1 MSLLEVATE
10 IAEFL
15 ESQRVPYVIVGGLA
29 VQHWGEPRSTRDV
42 DVTVLVA
49 PEQFET
55 FVNEL
60 LKKFRPRMEDARS
73 FALQHRVLL
82 VSTSAGIPIDI
93 SLGIPGYENEVMRRA
108 IRVSFLGSRSVQL
121 ISAEDLII
129 HKCVAGRAR
138 DREDVERVLIRQR
151 LAVDMDY
158 IRRWLQDFAPLVDAH
173 DVRTVFEEALQ
184 TARRALDKS
193 VKD

>member
-1 MSLLEVATE
+1 MSLLEVAAE

-15 ESQRVPYVIVGGLA
+15 ESRQVQYVILGGLA
-29 VQHWGEPRSTRDV
+29 VQHWGEPRTTRDV
-42 DVTVLVA
+42 DVTVLAA
-49 PEQFET
+49 PGQFEA
-55 FVNEL
+55 FVNEA
-60 LKKFRPRMEDARS
+60 LKKFRPRLEDARS

-82 VSTSAGIPIDI
+82 VSTHEGIPIDI

-108 IRVSFLGSRSVQL
+108 VSVFFLGSRSVRL

-129 HKCVAGRAR
+129 HKCVAGRPR

-151 LAVDMDY
+151 LTVDMGY
-158 IRRWLQDFAPLVDAH
+158 IRRWLQDFAPLVDTH
-173 DVRTVFEEALQ
+173 DVRTIFEEASQ

-193 VKD
+193 VKG